1 MCTLY
6 ILLEHSL
13 VVNTDIIH
21 KYKNKPYDEVLGA
34 AQLIKRVKACK
45 SSGFDILGFWAWT

>member
-21 KYKNKPYDEVLGA
+21 KYKNKKFYKFL
-34 AQLIKRVKACK
+34 K
-45 SSGFDILGFWAWT
+45 SENGVYWL